1 MATCEKLPTCRFF
14 SETMASMP
22 ASAAIMERQFCHGDF
37 GSCARIT
44 VADVL
49 GRDHVP
55 PDLAP
60 NDVTRAERMLAAARV
75 VS

>member
-14 SETMASMP
+14 NETMASMP
-22 ASAAIMERQFCHGDF
+22 ASARIMERQFCHGDF
-37 GSCARIT
+37 ASCARIK
-44 VADVL
+44 VADTV
-49 GRDHVP
+49 GRDLVP

-60 NDVTRAERMLAAARV
+60 NDTSRAERILAAARS